1 MATDQRDTSRAEWR
15 AAVSRPIDALAF
27 QPVSASIG
35 LEVAGVSVSGK
46 TQLQNTDH
54 FVAIRLGRMQE
65 TLTTSLAEADLPPRF
80 EEYAYAMLVAD
91 GLDTDGTGGRAS
103 RFALSTLAH
112 LAIRY
117 GKWNVRVGPES
128 ASDFAAQS
136 EFLYRQLT
144 DAVIQASRADASLAG
159 MATSLTALYVAGAD
173 LFFAH
178 VGHSR
183 AYLFRNGVLIQLT
196 MDHTLERLISASA
209 ALRRVRLEAR
219 RPPGTEPS
227 APAVPRAVPDALGS
241 RGNGTEIAI
250 EHVQLSPSDRL
261 LLCTNGL
268 TVRVPEDQI
277 ADVLASQR
285 RPADDAQRLVDIAL
299 EQGATD
305 SVTVLLGDYRVRAE
319 ASDAPPLD
327 PG

>member
-1 MATDQRDTSRAEWR
+1 MATDQHDSARAEWR
-15 AAVSRPIDALAF
+15 AAVSRPLDPPAF
-27 QPVSASIG
+27 QPISASIG
-35 LEVAGVSVSGK
+35 LEVAGVSVGGK
-46 TQLQNTDH
+46 TQVNNTDH

-65 TLTTSLAEADLPPRF
+65 TLTTSLAAADLPPRF

-91 GLDTDGTGGRAS
+91 GLDGDGTGGRAS

-117 GKWNVRVGPES
+117 GKWNVRIGPDS
-128 ASDFAAQS
+128 ASDFVAQS

-144 DAVIQASRADASLAG
+144 DAVIQASRADATLAG

-227 APAVPRAVPDALGS
+227 TPDVPSAVPDTLGT

-250 EHVQLSPSDRL
+250 EHVQLWPADRL

-268 TVRVPEDQI
+268 TDCVREDQI
-277 ADVLASQR
+277 ADVLGGQR
-285 RPADDAQRLVDIAL
+285 RPADDARHLVDIAL
-299 EQGATD
+299 ANGATD
-305 SVTVLLGDYRVRAE
+305 SVTVLLGDYRVRAAE
-319 ASDAPPLD
+319 APEAPP
-327 PG
+327 

>member
-1 MATDQRDTSRAEWR
+1 MATDQRDSSRAEWR
-15 AAVSRPIDALAF
+15 AAVSRSLDAPAF
-27 QPVSASIG
+27 QPVSTSIG
-35 LEVAGVSVSGK
+35 LEVAGVSVCGK
-46 TQLQNTDH
+46 TQLHNTDH

-91 GLDTDGTGGRAS
+91 GLDADDTGARAS

-117 GKWNVRVGPES
+117 GKWNVRIGPET
-128 ASDFAAQS
+128 ASDVVAQG

-144 DAVIQASRADASLAG
+144 DAVIHASRADASLAG

-219 RPPGTEPS
+219 RPHGAEPS
-227 APAVPRAVPDALGS
+227 TPDAQRSVSDALVS

-250 EHVQLSPSDRL
+250 EHVQLWPADRL

-268 TVRVPEDQI
+268 TDHAREDQI
-277 ADVLASQR
+277 ADVLSGQR
-285 RPADDAQRLVDIAL
+285 RPADDARRLVDVAL
-299 EQGATD
+299 ANGATD
-305 SVTVLLGDYRVRAE
+305 SVTVLLGDYWIRGASQE
-319 ASDAPPLD
+319 APEAPP
-327 PG
+327 

>member
-1 MATDQRDTSRAEWR
+1 MATDQRDSSSIEWR
-15 AAVSRPIDALAF
+15 AAVSRPIDAPVF
-27 QPVSASIG
+27 HPVSAGIG
-35 LEVAGVSVSGK
+35 LEVAGLSVCGK
-46 TQLQNTDH
+46 AQLHNTDH

-65 TLTTSLAEADLPPRF
+65 TLTTTLAAADLPPRF

-91 GLDTDGTGGRAS
+91 GLDSDGTGGRAS

-117 GKWNVRVGPES
+117 GKWNVRVGPDT
-128 ASDFAAQS
+128 ASDIAAQS

-144 DAVIQASRADASLAG
+144 EAVIQASRTDASLAG

-183 AYLFRNGVLIQLT
+183 AYLYRNGVLIQLT

-227 APAVPRAVPDALGS
+227 APDVPRAVPDALGA

-250 EHVQLSPSDRL
+250 EHVQLWPADRL

-268 TVRVPEDQI
+268 TDHVREDQI
-277 ADVLASQR
+277 ADVLAGQR
-285 RPADDAQRLVDIAL
+285 RPVDDAQRLVDFAL
-299 EQGATD
+299 ANGATD
-305 SVTVLLGDYRVRAE
+305 SVTVLLGDYWIRASQE
-319 ASDAPPLD
+319 APEAPP
-327 PG
+327 

>member
-1 MATDQRDTSRAEWR
+1 
-15 AAVSRPIDALAF
+15 
-27 QPVSASIG
+27 
-35 LEVAGVSVSGK
+35 
-46 TQLQNTDH
+46 
-54 FVAIRLGRMQE
+54 
-65 TLTTSLAEADLPPRF
+65 
-80 EEYAYAMLVAD
+80 
-91 GLDTDGTGGRAS
+91 
-103 RFALSTLAH
+103 
-112 LAIRY
+112 
-117 GKWNVRVGPES
+117 
-128 ASDFAAQS
+128 
-136 EFLYRQLT
+136 
-144 DAVIQASRADASLAG
+144 
-159 MATSLTALYVAGAD
+159 
-173 LFFAH
+173 
-178 VGHSR
+178 
-183 AYLFRNGVLIQLT
+183 VLIQLT

-227 APAVPRAVPDALGS
+227 APDVPRAVPDALGS

-250 EHVQLSPSDRL
+250 EHVQLWPSDRL

-268 TVRVPEDQI
+268 TDHVREDQI

>member
-1 MATDQRDTSRAEWR
+1 MATDQRDSSRAEWR
-15 AAVSRPIDALAF
+15 AAVSRPIDAVPF

-117 GKWNVRVGPES
+117 GKWNVRVGPET
-128 ASDFAAQS
+128 ASDVAAQS

-219 RPPGTEPS
+219 RPHGAEPS
-227 APAVPRAVPDALGS
+227 APDVPRAVPDALAS

-250 EHVQLSPSDRL
+250 EHVQLWPADRL
-261 LLCTNGL
+261 LLCTDGR
-268 TVRVPEDQI
+268 TDYVREDQI
-277 ADVLASQR
+277 AEVLSGQR
-285 RPADDAQRLVDIAL
+285 RPADDARRLVDAAL
-299 EQGATD
+299 ANGATD
-305 SVTVLLGDYRVRAE
+305 SVTVLLGDYWVRGASQE
-319 ASDAPPLD
+319 APDAPP
-327 PG
+327 

>member
-1 MATDQRDTSRAEWR
+1 MATDQRDSSHAEWR
-15 AAVSRPIDALAF
+15 EAVSRPLDTPAF

-35 LEVAGVSVSGK
+35 LEVAGVSVAGK
-46 TQLQNTDH
+46 TQVTNTDH

-65 TLTTSLAEADLPPRF
+65 TLTTSLAAADLPAPF

-91 GLDTDGTGGRAS
+91 GLDSDGTGGRAS

-117 GKWNVRVGPES
+117 GKWNVRIGPDT
-128 ASDFAAQS
+128 AADIAAQS
-136 EFLYRQLT
+136 EFFYRQLT
-144 DAVIQASRADASLAG
+144 DAVIQASRVDASFAG
-159 MATSLTALYVAGAD
+159 MAISLTALYVAGAD

-219 RPPGTEPS
+219 RPPGAEPS
-227 APAVPRAVPDALGS
+227 APDPDALAS

-250 EHVQLSPSDRL
+250 EHVQLWPADRL

-268 TVRVPEDQI
+268 TDYLREDQI
-277 ADVLASQR
+277 ADVLAGQR
-285 RPADDAQRLVDIAL
+285 RPADDAQRLVDLAL
-299 EQGATD
+299 ANGATD
-305 SVTVLLGDYRVRAE
+305 SVTVLLGDYWIRASQE
-319 ASDAPPLD
+319 APEAPP
-327 PG
+327 

>member
-1 MATDQRDTSRAEWR
+1 MAIDQHDSARSDWR
-15 AAVSRPIDALAF
+15 WHVSRPLDPPAF
-27 QPVSASIG
+27 QPISASIG
-35 LEVAGVSVSGK
+35 LEVAGVSVCGK
-46 TQLQNTDH
+46 TQVHNTDH
-54 FVAIRLGRMQE
+54 YVAIRLGRMQE

-91 GLDTDGTGGRAS
+91 GLDGDDTGARAS

-117 GKWNVRVGPES
+117 GKWNVRIGPDT
-128 ASDFAAQS
+128 ASDVIAQA

-144 DAVIQASRADASLAG
+144 DAVIHASRADASLAG

-219 RPPGTEPS
+219 RPHGAEPS
-227 APAVPRAVPDALGS
+227 TPDAQRAVPDALGS

-250 EHVQLSPSDRL
+250 EHVQLWPADRL

-268 TVRVPEDQI
+268 TDYVREDQI
-277 ADVLASQR
+277 ADVLAGQR
-285 RPADDAQRLVDIAL
+285 KPADDAQRLVDVAL
-299 EQGATD
+299 ERGATD
-305 SVTVLLGDYRVRAE
+305 SVTVLLGDYWVRGASQE
-319 ASDAPPLD
+319 APEAPP
-327 PG
+327 